1 MNNAY
6 FEKLTQKIKAYIRYR
21 DPTAPSYLDGGFSN
35 STFNELEDIDGGVA
49 NSVYQEDEIEML
61 DGGLSNSDFNT
72 IIDCETAR
80 DKSEITELFD
90 GGIAHDGN
98 ADDSD
103 EFRYIHSYT
112 DLQEVEINDNL
123 EKLFGCFNA
132 KTARI
137 KLLNP
142 ISSGGTFRYYLEDKD
157 IEIFFGFEENGEI
170 KYTKKGT
177 YRVKK
182 ENKKTVTGNTEF
194 NLQDLSY
201 VFDQKCD
208 IDFHYPL
215 TRKQIVEMVCN
226 KLNIRLATPDF
237 WCSGMSVDSQFYVD
251 GSTYR
256 DIIRIVAESCLSN
269 AKLGDDDCLYI
280 KFYNYTDYKL
290 RPRVYKSLNI
300 GNKISYINR
309 VALCETDESGSTDY
323 DVIIAEDV
331 ASIEENGLSEVKISN
346 NLILNADRER
356 FAPLILGELSNF
368 YYYGFS
374 SEMVLGNFNLDH
386 SIIGLI
392 DLDGNEKQGIIMN
405 INYVFNG
412 AFKSKISAT
421 AESKTQQEYKGAGK
435 VGELIK
441 NTMLNVDKVKGL
453 ITSLNEE
460 ISGEDGLNSRLTKIE
475 QSSTT
480 VTTTIQESG
489 SDNLIKNSVGYAWD
503 NDNPN
508 KPKFWELDSG
518 AASYIENDW
527 TRINSLSGRA
537 WLFRTGVIEQEIAV
551 TTGKTYTISF
561 IARKI
566 SALGRASVIVE
577 NGAQTVVY
585 DHTMENDEY
594 SYTFKAKGNSIKV
607 IISATSTEI
616 YITDLLLNTGDTK
629 QQWKQASGELYTS
642 EVLVD
647 IDGVLIR
654 NSLYSGY
661 TVISPSEFA
670 GYYKVGS
677 RYIRVFTL
685 NKDTTEVTK
694 IQIDESAE
702 FGTDENEVTVKFIAV
717 YEGLDIVVVDKE
729 AV

>member
-6 FEKLTQKIKAYIRYR
+6 FNKLTQKIKAYIRYR

-35 STFNELEDIDGGVA
+35 SNFIDSEDVDGGVA
-49 NSVYQEDEIEML
+49 TTIYEEEIETL
-61 DGGLSNSDFNT
+61 DGGLCNSTFDFT
-72 IIDCETAR
+72 IDCEFAR
-80 DKSEITELFD
+80 NIDEETEVFD

-103 EFRYIHSYT
+103 EFRYIYSST

-132 KTARI
+132 KTARVKI
-137 KLLNP
+137 LNP
-142 ISSGGTFRYYLEDKD
+142 VSSGGTSRYNLEDKD
-157 IEIFFGFEENGEI
+157 IEIFFGFEEYGEI

-182 ENKKTVTGNTEF
+182 EKSETVAGKTEF

-208 IDFHYPL
+208 INFPYPC
-215 TRKQIVEMVCN
+215 TRKQIVEIICN
-226 KLNIRLATPDF
+226 KLNVRLATPNF
-237 WCSGMSVDSQFYVD
+237 WCSGMTVDSQFYND
-251 GSTYR
+251 GATYR
-256 DIIRIVAESCLSN
+256 EIIRIIAESSISN

-280 KFYNYTDYKL
+280 QFYNYTDYKL
-290 RPRVYKSLNI
+290 KPRVYKNLNI
-300 GNKISYINR
+300 GNKVSYINR
-309 VALCETDESGSTDY
+309 VVLCETDESGSTDY
-323 DVIIAEDV
+323 DVIIAEDEE
-331 ASIEENGLSEVKISN
+331 SIKENGLSEVRISN
-346 NLILNADRER
+346 NLILNADREK

-374 SEMVLGNFNLDH
+374 SEMVLGNYNLDH
-386 SIIGLI
+386 SIITLV

-412 AFKSKISAT
+412 AFKSKISST
-421 AESKTQQEYKGAGK
+421 ADSKTQQEYKGAGK
-435 VGELIK
+435 IGELIK
-441 NTMLNVDKVKGL
+441 NTLLNVDKVKGM
-453 ITSLNEE
+453 ITALNVETTE
-460 ISGEDGLNSRLTKIE
+460 LESKLAKIE
-475 QSSTT
+475 MSSSN

-503 NDNPN
+503 NDNAN
-508 KPKFWELDSG
+508 KPKFWELKSG
-518 AASYIENDW
+518 NIDYIENDW

-537 WLFRTGVIEQEIAV
+537 WLLNTGIIEQEISV
-551 TTGKTYTISF
+551 TTGKTYTLSF
-561 IARKI
+561 IVRKI
-566 SALGRASVIVE
+566 SNLGLSSVVLE
-577 NGAQTVVY
+577 NADQTIIY
-585 DHTMENDEY
+585 NQTMDDGEY

-607 IISATSTEI
+607 ILSATSTEL
-616 YITDLLLNTGDTK
+616 YITDLLLNTGDSK

-654 NSLYSGY
+654 NNMYSGY
-661 TVISPSEFA
+661 TIISPSEFA
-670 GYYKVGS
+670 GYYKIGN

-694 IQIDESAE
+694 LQVDESIE
-702 FGTDENEVTVKFIAV
+702 LGTNENEVTVKFIAV
-717 YEGLDIVVVDKE
+717 VDGIDIVVVDKE
-729 AV
+729 VV

>member
-6 FEKLTQKIKAYIRYR
+6 FNKLTQKIKAYIRYR

-35 STFNELEDIDGGVA
+35 SNFIDSEDVDGGVA
-49 NSVYQEDEIEML
+49 NTIYEEEIETL
-61 DGGLSNSDFNT
+61 DGGLCNSTFDFT
-72 IIDCETAR
+72 IDCEFAR
-80 DKSEITELFD
+80 NIDEETEVFD

-103 EFRYIHSYT
+103 EFRYIYSST

-132 KTARI
+132 KTARVKI
-137 KLLNP
+137 LNP
-142 ISSGGTFRYYLEDKD
+142 VSSGGTSRYNLEDKD
-157 IEIFFGFEENGEI
+157 IEIFFGFEEYGEI

-182 ENKKTVTGNTEF
+182 EKSETVAGKTEF

-208 IDFHYPL
+208 INFPYPC
-215 TRKQIVEMVCN
+215 TRKQIVEIICN
-226 KLNIRLATPDF
+226 KLNVRLATPNF
-237 WCSGMSVDSQFYVD
+237 WCSGMTVDSQFYTD
-251 GSTYR
+251 GATYR
-256 DIIRIVAESCLSN
+256 EIIRIIAESSISN

-280 KFYNYTDYKL
+280 QFYNYTDYKL
-290 RPRVYKSLNI
+290 KPRVYKNLNI
-300 GNKISYINR
+300 GNKVSYINR
-309 VALCETDESGSTDY
+309 VVLCETDESGSTDY
-323 DVIIAEDV
+323 DVIIAEDEE
-331 ASIEENGLSEVKISN
+331 SIKENGLSEVRISN
-346 NLILNADRER
+346 NLILNADREK

-374 SEMVLGNFNLDH
+374 SEMVLGNYNLDH
-386 SIIGLI
+386 SIITLV

-412 AFKSKISAT
+412 AFKSKISST
-421 AESKTQQEYKGAGK
+421 ADSKTQQEYKGAGK
-435 VGELIK
+435 IGELIK
-441 NTMLNVDKVKGL
+441 NTLLNVDKVKGM
-453 ITSLNEE
+453 ITALNAETTE
-460 ISGEDGLNSRLTKIE
+460 LESKLAKIE
-475 QSSTT
+475 MSSSN

-503 NDNPN
+503 NDNAN
-508 KPKFWELDSG
+508 KPKFWELKSG
-518 AASYIENDW
+518 NIDYIENDW

-537 WLFRTGVIEQEIAV
+537 WLLNTGIIEQEISV
-551 TTGKTYTISF
+551 TTGKTYTLSF
-561 IARKI
+561 IVRKI
-566 SALGRASVIVE
+566 SNLGLSSVVLE
-577 NGAQTVVY
+577 NADQTIIY
-585 DHTMENDEY
+585 NQTMDDGEY

-607 IISATSTEI
+607 ILSATSTEL
-616 YITDLLLNTGDTK
+616 YITDLLLNTGDSK

-654 NSLYSGY
+654 NNMYSGY
-661 TVISPSEFA
+661 TIISPSEFA
-670 GYYKVGS
+670 GYYKIGN

-694 IQIDESAE
+694 LQVDESIE
-702 FGTDENEVTVKFIAV
+702 LGTNENEVTVKFIAV
-717 YEGLDIVVVDKE
+717 VDGIDIVVVDKE
-729 AV
+729 VV